1 VRVNEVGLRLSS
13 SSEQTSHEKVVS
25 EITRVGVNLVI
36 PLILFF
42 KDYVGMA
49 GALCVVA
56 LTESALFMFIQVY
69 KYYSGRLPLKWV
81 LSVAA
86 IGTFIILESINRLKE
101 IIGLE
106 SAVVAITLSVT
117 VAIYTFLYTFLQRKN
132 LGRRGRRSQ
141 SAGKPRNRLGDP
153 ERGSRKKFICELGRK
168 SQKRN
173 KW

>member
-1 VRVNEVGLRLSS
+1 MSS

-69 KYYSGRLPLKWV
+69 KYYSGRLPLKWM

-106 SAVVAITLSVT
+106 SAVVAVTLSVT
-117 VAIYTFLYTFLQRKN
+117 AAIYIFWYFKYYKNFNFYKKHNIVCGTYRKSRPSRQKITKCRKISN
-132 LGRRGRRSQ
+132 ATRRSR
-141 SAGKPRNRLGDP
+141 AR
-153 ERGSRKKFICELGRK
+153 
-168 SQKRN
+168 
-173 KW
+173 